1 MESAQASS
9 TEGGLVASKSKCWIC
24 RKATDQLQELP
35 CGDRICGCCVQKHGA
50 FLEKHGAFLE
60 SISSKP
66 TCDICGKATDQL
78 QWHSC
83 GVGVCGGC
91 CVQYILT
98 QETVEEAC
106 AVLGVAWDASWE
118 AIETAF
124 RQRAR
129 DVHSDNPEAAAIQRL
144 TESTILLFE
153 AGVRRNW
160 DRGLFSIPMDPD
172 SVETTRDVLRKA
184 LIEQMSAQSSTSQVS
199 ILEANVETHEPNPSN
214 THTVSSDSPCGLSL
228 SAFTGERLCCRH
240 GRGQGGCVHGSAAE
254 LLNLSGRDRPVAG
267 ASMRPWIL
275 WILPS
280 ETRPD
285 LPRATRAERVHA
297 RSCIRR

>member
-9 TEGGLVASKSKCWIC
+9 TEGGLDASKSKCRIC

-50 FLEKHGAFLE
+50 LLEKHEAFLE

-66 TCDICGKATDQL
+66 TCDICGEATDQL
-78 QWHSC
+78 QWLPC
-83 GVGVCGGC
+83 GVRICGGC

-106 AVLGVAWDASWE
+106 AVLGVSWDASWE

-184 LIEQMSAQSSTSQVS
+184 LIEQMSAQSSTSQVGA
-199 ILEANVETHEPNPSN
+199 LKPTGRLMNPNPSHA
-214 THTVSSDSPCGLSL
+214 HTV
-228 SAFTGERLCCRH
+228 
-240 GRGQGGCVHGSAAE
+240 
-254 LLNLSGRDRPVAG
+254 
-267 ASMRPWIL
+267 IL
-275 WILPS
+275 
-280 ETRPD
+280 
-285 LPRATRAERVHA
+285 
-297 RSCIRR
+297 